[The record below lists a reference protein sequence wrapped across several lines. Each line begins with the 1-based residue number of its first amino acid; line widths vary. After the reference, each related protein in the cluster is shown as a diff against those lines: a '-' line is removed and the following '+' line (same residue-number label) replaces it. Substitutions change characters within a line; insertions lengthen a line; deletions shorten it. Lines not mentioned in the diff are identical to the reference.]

1 MRVILAGQKSFG
13 KAVYERLLSDG
24 HEVAGIWS
32 PYVDGVGFEDMLDK
46 LTRAAVRDHKLI
58 LPSHRGPKM
67 TGMLEVDL
75 FVAAH
80 SHDFIGRES
89 RAATRLGGIG
99 YHPSLLPRHR
109 GRDAVRWTVHMGDPI
124 AGGSVY
130 WLTDNVDGGPIAAQD
145 WCHVP
150 PFDESIVEDVH
161 VSELWRDHLFPMG
174 VELISRA
181 LNDMHRGYIV
191 EIPQNELFATW
202 EPSWERPPLHRPELP
217 QIGSVPGF
225 KHVTSKSSLP
235 VRPSQTES
243 MDWDPG
249 VR

>member
-32 PYVDGVGFEDMLDK
+32 PYVDGAAFEDMPDK
-46 LTRAAVRDHKLI
+46 LTQAAVRDYKLI

-67 TGMLEVDL
+67 TELLEVDL

-89 RAATRLGGIG
+89 RATTRLGGIG

-109 GRDAVRWTVHMGDPI
+109 GRDAVRWTVHMRDPI

-145 WCHVP
+145 WCHVLP
-150 PFDESIVEDVH
+150 SETASTLWQGVLFD
-161 VSELWRDHLFPMG
+161 MG
-174 VELISRA
+174 IELISRV
-181 LNDMHRGYIV
+181 LDDLTEPDPTIV

-202 EPSWERPPLHRPELP
+202 EPSWERPPLYRPELP
-217 QIGSVPGF
+217 QIGSVNGF
-225 KHVTSKSSLP
+225 KHVTTRS
-235 VRPSQTES
+235 VR
-243 MDWDPG
+243 
-249 VR
+249 